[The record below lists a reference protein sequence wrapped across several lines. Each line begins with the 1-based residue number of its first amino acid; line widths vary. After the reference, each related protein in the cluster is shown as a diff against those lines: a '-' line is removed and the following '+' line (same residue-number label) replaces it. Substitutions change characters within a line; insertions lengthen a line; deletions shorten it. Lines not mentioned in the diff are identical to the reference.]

1 MKINNIRDI
10 GGNFLGEAFGIA
22 LRRLRRDR
30 GLSQERLG
38 LESGYHRTYI
48 GLLERGMK
56 SPSLQTIFNLAKTL
70 KIEPSELIREVE
82 STNDELLRIK
92 QGRVIKS

>member
-1 MKINNIRDI
+1 MKIHTTNVE
-10 GGNFLGEAFGIA
+10 GNFLGMSFGHV
-22 LRRLRRDR
+22 LRRIRQDR

-56 SPSLQTIFNLAKTL
+56 SPSLQTIFKLAMTL
-70 KIEPSELIREVE
+70 KIQPNELIRDVE
-82 STNDELLRIK
+82 SKNNELLRNMK
-92 QGRVIKS
+92 EEGD

>member
-1 MKINNIRDI
+1 MKRQQIKDAE
-10 GGNFLGEAFGIA
+10 GNSLEAAFGHA
-22 LRRLRRDR
+22 LRRLRQDR

-56 SPSLQTIFNLAKTL
+56 SPSLHTIFSLAITL
-70 KIEPSELIREVE
+70 KIEPNELIREVE
-82 STNDELLRIK
+82 SKNKELLRTMKKEAIK
-92 QGRVIKS
+92 L